1 MTDAVGPGSGRADRV
16 PAHRGDGTDAN
27 GHPAARDA
35 AGPGHPT
42 GSWPDQDGTGP
53 LPTAGFGAWRAAF
66 AERSDGPAGP
76 DDHPAAGAPAASSGP
91 APLGYTPPVAIPPA
105 YTPPAAIPP
114 APRPAATPA
123 SGFTPSGQGA
133 ASNGLAGQLVGGPL
147 TRSPRDGAGPTGT
160 GGAQSPPDEDTTR
173 SGFPPP
179 RQLPAAPARPGGSP
193 VASTSLATAALS
205 PVRLAPPASRP
216 PATQPDRP
224 ADPSG
229 PLSVGLAALDL
240 LDTLAEVVFRTDD
253 EGRWTYLNP
262 AWTRLTGFDI
272 DASLGNRFIDYVHP
286 EELEHTIALF
296 MAVVVGGADHCHHET
311 RYRTADGYRRVQIRA
326 KVLRDD
332 AGEVVG
338 NIGTIIDVTESRFGA
353 EMATEQGAL
362 LELIPTGGRIDDLPV
377 GIVIYDPDDTVRR
390 ASRVVDRLAGA
401 RTQVGDALAT
411 LTAHVRPAVV
421 GGPALDGPW
430 GLVATARRT
439 QTAQIGDFDV
449 LSGAAAAVVA
459 ETGAAGRPEEARAA
473 LGPRRS
479 LRATVIPIE
488 ESGETRVAV
497 MLSDVTDLRRAERQ
511 QAALAYLGQRALT
524 TLDVPALLREAVELV
539 ATTLGVERCDLIEC
553 VEMASARGQT
563 RRLTF
568 DGTGGV
574 VVARPGPDGGDVEE
588 GESGGGVYAHVR
600 TCYGRHGGAWAAGAV
615 SAAHDSF
622 VSQVLSSC
630 QPLVIDDLPGRS
642 DVRLEGWLQG
652 DGAVATVGAP
662 IGVGSRAFGVLTAHS
677 HTHRRFTRDE
687 AHFVQSVANV
697 VAAAVELAQMQ
708 EDRARLAV
716 FEDRDRIAC
725 ELHDLVIQ
733 RLFSVGLR
741 LQSLVRQVPEQGAVR
756 MTTAISDLDQ
766 TIDEVR
772 RTIFDLRPPHA

>member
-1 MTDAVGPGSGRADRV
+1 MTDAVPPGSAGADGV
-16 PAHRGDGTDAN
+16 GAHRGGGADAD
-27 GHPAARDA
+27 GHPPAHDA
-35 AGPGHPT
+35 AEPGHPPNS
-42 GSWPDQDGTGP
+42 GPDQDGTGP
-53 LPTAGFGAWRAAF
+53 IATNGFGAWRAAF
-66 AERSDGPAGP
+66 AERTDGPAGSGGE
-76 DDHPAAGAPAASSGP
+76 PAALASPGQ
-91 APLGYTPPVAIPPA
+91 APLGYTPPAASSPVAA
-105 YTPPAAIPP
+105 V
-114 APRPAATPA
+114 PAATPPPGYA
-123 SGFTPSGQGA
+123 PPARGA
-133 ASNGLAGQLVGGPL
+133 VSNAQAGQLVGGQL
-147 TRSPRDGAGPTGT
+147 TRPPRPRQNDAGPARISPPGAG
-160 GGAQSPPDEDTTR
+160 AALSPLDDDATR
-173 SGFPPP
+173 WDQPPV
-179 RQLPAAPARPGGSP
+179 AAPPATAGPP
-193 VASTSLATAALS
+193 AASTSLATASLS
-205 PVRLAPPASRP
+205 PVRLAPPASRS
-216 PATQPDRP
+216 PASSADAP
-224 ADPSG
+224 ASPAAPAEPMSI
-229 PLSVGLAALDL
+229 GLAALDL
-240 LDTLAEVVFRTDD
+240 LDTLAEVVFRTDA

-262 AWTRLTGFDI
+262 AWTRLTGFDTET
-272 DASLGNRFIDYVHP
+272 SLGNRFIDYVHP

-362 LELIPTGGRIDDLPV
+362 LELIPTGGRIDDLPAGV
-377 GIVIYDPDDTVRR
+377 VIYDPDDTVRR
-390 ASRVVDRLAGA
+390 ASRVVDRLAGT
-401 RTQVGDALAT
+401 RTQVGDALNT
-411 LTAHVRPAVV
+411 LTGHVRPSVPN
-421 GGPALDGPW
+421 GPALDGPW

-449 LSGAAAAVVA
+449 LTGAAPAVVA
-459 ETGAAGRPEEARAA
+459 EDGPALEADQGRAA

-488 ESGETRVAV
+488 ENGETQVAV

-553 VEMASARGQT
+553 VEMASARGPA
-563 RRLTF
+563 RRLTS
-568 DGTGGV
+568 DTAGGV
-574 VVARPGPDGGDVEE
+574 VVARPGPDGGDAEE
-588 GESGGGVYAHVR
+588 GKGSGGVYAHVR

-615 SAAHDSF
+615 SAAPGSF
-622 VSQVLSSC
+622 IWQVLSSC

-642 DVRLEGWLQG
+642 DLKLEGWLQG

-741 LQSLVRQVPEQGAVR
+741 LQSLVRQVPEPGAVR
-756 MTTAISDLDQ
+756 MSTAISDLDQ